1 MKNKNKVQLFFF
13 VWFISRYFPSRKII
27 KKRAPDGDAINM
39 IVNDTTTSKF
49 DPIDDQERSNLTN
62 RKTESTCVMN

>member
-1 MKNKNKVQLFFF
+1 
-13 VWFISRYFPSRKII
+13 
-27 KKRAPDGDAINM
+27 M

-62 RKTESTCVMN
+62 RQTESTCVMN

>member
-1 MKNKNKVQLFFF
+1 M
-13 VWFISRYFPSRKII
+13 
-27 KKRAPDGDAINM
+27 RALDGDAINM
-39 IVNDTTTSKF
+39 IVNDTTTKF

>member
-1 MKNKNKVQLFFF
+1 
-13 VWFISRYFPSRKII
+13 
-27 KKRAPDGDAINM
+27 M

-62 RKTESTCVMN
+62 QKTESTCVMN